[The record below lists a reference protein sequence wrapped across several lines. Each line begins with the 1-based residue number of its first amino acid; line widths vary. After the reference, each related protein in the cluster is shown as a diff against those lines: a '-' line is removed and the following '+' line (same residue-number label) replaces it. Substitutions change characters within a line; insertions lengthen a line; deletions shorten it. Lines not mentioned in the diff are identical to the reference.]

1 MAIEWAEIVTKINKD
16 TVSGSVAP
24 YKPLLILW
32 LIGNYLSTGQS
43 QIPFKDV
50 EGPLEHL
57 MSNFR
62 LGATDPRAALPFVHL
77 ASEPLL
83 WRVFSKTG
91 ENIYE
96 MDRNTR
102 RRKKYLRDEAA
113 GELNQIFVQEV
124 ICNNEVLKSVITAIL
139 YEDFPETAH
148 LDILEAVGLASSIQ
162 IQMKKRDP
170 KFASLVKRAYEES
183 CAFCGYSGRIDG
195 KLVGVDAAHVK
206 MHSKGG
212 SDKISNGMAL
222 CVLHH
227 KLFDRGVMS
236 IDENYRILISQ
247 DFILNQVEN
256 VPFVMGLNG
265 NEMRRPQSGYSLPDK
280 ENIEWHR
287 SKLFRGPA
295 RNF

>member
-1 MAIEWAEIVTKINKD
+1 MAIEWTEIVTKINKD

-32 LIGNYLSTGQS
+32 MIGNYLNTGQS
-43 QIPFKDV
+43 QIAFKDV
-50 EGPLEHL
+50 EDPLEHL

-62 LGATDPRAALPFVHL
+62 LGAADPIASMPFIHL
-77 ASEPLL
+77 ANEPLL
-83 WRVFSKTG
+83 WRVFSKSG
-91 ENIYE
+91 ENVYE
-96 MDRNTR
+96 MDRKIR
-102 RRKKYLRDEAA
+102 RRKSYLRDEAV
-113 GELNQIFVQEV
+113 GEINQIFVKEV
-124 ICNNEVLKSVITAIL
+124 ICNSEVLKSVVTAIL

-148 LDILEAVGLASSIQ
+148 LDILEAVGLAGSIQ
-162 IQMKKRDP
+162 IQLKGRDP
-170 KFASLVKRAYEES
+170 KFAPLVKRAYEES

-236 IDENYRILISQ
+236 IDENYRIIISQ
-247 DFILNQVEN
+247 DFILNQSEK
-256 VPFVMGLNG
+256 VPFVLGLSG
-265 NEMRRPQSGYSLPDK
+265 NEMRRPQSGYPLPDK